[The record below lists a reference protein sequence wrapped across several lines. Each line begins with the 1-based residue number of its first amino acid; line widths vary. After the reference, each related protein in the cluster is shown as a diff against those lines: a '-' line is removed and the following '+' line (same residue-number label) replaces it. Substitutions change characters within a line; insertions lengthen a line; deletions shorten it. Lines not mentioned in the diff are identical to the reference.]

1 MIKSDLCSASRFK
14 VINMI
19 KSDLHSYS
27 IIKTCASPNHT
38 NNTYPLNSFHKIQSL
53 FIPLCI
59 YTSKHKKKAHQLL
72 PCMIKH
78 VHLRPISRSQLRNYV
93 HLSGVQSTDGKNLI
107 LHIRIWHPRERSQLL
122 CPCLPSQQ
130 PEKASGNSGFLSSN
144 SILSILEHCSVQTQ
158 EVQCILCQQLILG
171 KEEGWGWGWG

>member
-53 FIPLCI
+53 FIPLRI

-78 VHLRPISRSQLRNYV
+78 VHLHPISRSQLRNYV

-107 LHIRIWHPRERSQLL
+107 LHIRIWHPRERSQLYAHAYH
-122 CPCLPSQQ
+122 PSKLKKLQ
-130 PEKASGNSGFLSSN
+130 ETRVFLAATASSPSWNIALSRPRKSNAFCANSWS
-144 SILSILEHCSVQTQ
+144 
-158 EVQCILCQQLILG
+158 
-171 KEEGWGWGWG
+171 WGRRRGGGGGRG